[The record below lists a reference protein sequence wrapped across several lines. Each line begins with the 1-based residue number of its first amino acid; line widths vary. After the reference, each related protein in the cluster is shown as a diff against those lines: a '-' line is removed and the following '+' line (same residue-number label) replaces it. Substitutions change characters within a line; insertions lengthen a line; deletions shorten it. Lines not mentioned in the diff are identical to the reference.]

1 MHECMQSYAGPLLD
15 ILDPDHTTFEHRL
28 FRDSCLRVPSHSQPG
43 LAFLMKDMSAL
54 GRDLSSTIIVDNT
67 PTVRPSPC
75 SSIHSGFAYYL
86 LVGIASNGFAA

>member
-1 MHECMQSYAGPLLD
+1 MQSYAGPLLD

-54 GRDLSSTIIVDNT
+54 GRDLSSTVIVDNT
-67 PTVRPSPC
+67 PTVRAAPC
-75 SSIHSGFAYYL
+75 ITCDTCRVCQSL
-86 LVGIASNGFAA
+86 LVCTKSEVLAA